1 MKKHRK
7 LLTLG
12 VVICLVA
19 GLVAGIVYYKQVEE
33 ERKLSLIYI
42 PKVVDGTNDFWTSL
56 IQGRR
61 WLQRNIMQISAYG
74 HLRKR
79 MMWMGRTS

>member
-19 GLVAGIVYYKQVEE
+19 GLVAGIVYYNSRRREKTIADLYSEGCGRYQ
-33 ERKLSLIYI
+33 RFLDITD
-42 PKVVDGTNDFWTSL
+42 PGGGDGCKG
-56 IQGRR
+56 I
-61 WLQRNIMQISAYG
+61 
-74 HLRKR
+74 
-79 MMWMGRTS
+79 

>member
-19 GLVAGIVYYKQVEE
+19 GLVAGIVYYK
-33 ERKLSLIYI
+33 
-42 PKVVDGTNDFWTSL
+42 T
-56 IQGRR
+56 GRR
-61 WLQRNIMQISAYG
+61 REKTIADLYSEG
-74 HLRKR
+74 C
-79 MMWMGRTS
+79 GRYQ

>member
-56 IQGRR
+56 IQ
-61 WLQRNIMQISAYG
+61 QRNIMQISAYG

>member
-33 ERKLSLIYI
+33 ERKTIADLYSEGCGRYQRFLDITD
-42 PKVVDGTNDFWTSL
+42 PGGGDGCKG
-56 IQGRR
+56 I
-61 WLQRNIMQISAYG
+61 
-74 HLRKR
+74 
-79 MMWMGRTS
+79 

>member
-42 PKVVDGTNDFWTSL
+42 PKVVDGTNDFWTS
-56 IQGRR
+56 
-61 WLQRNIMQISAYG
+61 
-74 HLRKR
+74 HFFFVRKDNVHVFIY
-79 MMWMGRTS
+79 

>member
-33 ERKLSLIYI
+33 ERKRSEAH
-42 PKVVDGTNDFWTSL
+42 V
-56 IQGRR
+56 
-61 WLQRNIMQISAYG
+61 
-74 HLRKR
+74 
-79 MMWMGRTS
+79 